1 MRFGNESEPAPVK
14 VLHVIPALA
23 ACYGGPSKV
32 VLDTCRALRSEGVL
46 AEIATTNANGNTNSP
61 VPLESPSFI
70 NTVPVH
76 FFERQQP
83 WSYKFS
89 WPMTQW
95 LKKNVVNYDLL
106 HIHAVFSY
114 STTAAAFY
122 ARKARVPYIIYPHGM
137 LASWPLRKS
146 RIRKV
151 LYLKA
156 VEQKTIERAN
166 AIQFTAEE
174 EFNMSPAIGKSRFV
188 LPCIFDLEE
197 NHKERSNGTSGKAPT
212 NILFLSRIDP
222 KKGLDTLISALRR
235 LASEGREFVLTLAGS
250 GDEAYEEKVAGMI
263 REAGLSSQTVIK
275 GFVTGEE
282 KASTFREADIFVLP
296 SQQENFG
303 IVVMEAMAFGL
314 PVIIS
319 NEVNIHDDI
328 AKASA
333 GLVVSPETEELYRAI
348 LKLLEKPQLRT
359 EMGERARRFVELN
372 HSPASTAREMTRVY
386 RDIIQG
392 SYESLAWRTSPKARL
407 SQCSITSLP

>member
-1 MRFGNESEPAPVK
+1 MRGRKVNQHLK

-23 ACYGGPSKV
+23 PCYGGPSKV
-32 VLDTCRALRSEGVL
+32 VLDTCRALRSEGVQ
-46 AEIATTNANGNTNSP
+46 AEIATTNANGDTNSP
-61 VPLESPSFI
+61 LPLESPSLL

-83 WSYKFS
+83 WRYAFS

-95 LKKNVVNYDLL
+95 LKKNVANYDLL

-122 ARKARVPYIIYPHGM
+122 ARKFGVPYIIYPHGM
-137 LASWPLRKS
+137 LAPWPLRKS
-146 RIRKV
+146 RIRKA

-156 VEQKTIERAN
+156 MEQKTIEQAN

-174 EFNMSPAIGKSRFV
+174 EFSMSTAVGKSRFV

-197 NHKERSNGTSGKAPT
+197 NHKERSNGTSGLTKT

-222 KKGLDTLISALRR
+222 KKGIDTLISALQR
-235 LASEGREFVLTLAGS
+235 LASEGREFVFTLAGS
-250 GDEAYEEKVAGMI
+250 GDAAYEEKVSGMI
-263 REAGLSSQTVIK
+263 RDAGLLGRTVIK

-282 KASTFREADIFVLP
+282 KASTFRQADIFVLP
-296 SQQENFG
+296 SHQENFG
-303 IVVMEAMAFGL
+303 IVVIEAMASGL

-319 NEVNIHDDI
+319 NEVNIHGDI
-328 AKASA
+328 AKAKA
-333 GLVVSPETEELYRAI
+333 GLVVSPEPEELYSAI
-348 LKLLEKPQLRT
+348 LELLEKPQLRT
-359 EMGERARRFVELN
+359 EMGERARRFIELN

-386 RDIIQG
+386 RDVIQG
-392 SYESLAWRTSPKARL
+392 SYESPAWRMSPK
-407 SQCSITSLP
+407 SV

>member
-1 MRFGNESEPAPVK
+1 VNERPESESVPVK

-32 VLDTCRALRSEGVL
+32 VLDTCRALRSEGVQ
-46 AEIATTNANGNTNSP
+46 AEIATTNANGDTNSP
-61 VPLESPSFI
+61 LPLESPSLL

-83 WSYKFS
+83 WRYKFS

-95 LKKNVVNYDLL
+95 LKQNVANYDLL

-122 ARKARVPYIIYPHGM
+122 ARKFGVPYIIYPHGM
-137 LASWPLRKS
+137 LAPWPLRKS
-146 RIRKV
+146 RIRKA

-156 VEQKTIERAN
+156 LEQKNIERAN

-174 EFNMSPAIGKSRFV
+174 EFSMSIAAGKSRFV

-197 NHKERSNGTSGKAPT
+197 NHKERSNGTSGHTKT

-222 KKGLDTLISALRR
+222 KKGIDTLICALQR
-235 LASEGREFVLTLAGS
+235 LASEGREFVFTLAGS
-250 GDEAYEEKVAGMI
+250 GDAAYEEKVSGMI
-263 REAGLSSQTVIK
+263 RDAGLLGRTVIK

-282 KASTFREADIFVLP
+282 KASTFRQADIFVLP
-296 SQQENFG
+296 SHQENFG
-303 IVVMEAMAFGL
+303 IVVMEAMASGL

-319 NEVNIHDDI
+319 NEVNIHGDI
-328 AKASA
+328 AKAKA
-333 GLVVSPETEELYRAI
+333 GLVVSPEPEELYSAI
-348 LKLLEKPQLRT
+348 LELLEKPQLRT
-359 EMGERARRFVELN
+359 EMGERARSFIELN

-386 RDIIQG
+386 RDVIQG
-392 SYESLAWRTSPKARL
+392 SYESSAWRMSPKRV
-407 SQCSITSLP
+407 

>member
-1 MRFGNESEPAPVK
+1 MK
-14 VLHVIPALA
+14 VLHVVPALA

-32 VLDTCRALRSEGVL
+32 VLDTCRALRSEGVQ
-46 AEIATTNANGNTNSP
+46 AEIATTNANGDTNSP
-61 VPLESPSFI
+61 LPLESPSFL

-83 WSYKFS
+83 WRYAFS

-95 LKKNVVNYDLL
+95 LKKNVANYDLL

-122 ARKARVPYIIYPHGM
+122 ARKFGVPYIIYPHGM
-137 LASWPLRKS
+137 LAPWPLRKS
-146 RIRKV
+146 RIRKA

-156 VEQKTIERAN
+156 MEQKTIEGAN

-174 EFNMSPAIGKSRFV
+174 EFSMSTAVGKSRFV

-197 NHKERSNGTSGKAPT
+197 NYKERSNGASVHTKT

-222 KKGLDTLISALRR
+222 KKGIDTLISALQR
-235 LASEGREFVLTLAGS
+235 LASEGREFVFTLAGS
-250 GDEAYEEKVAGMI
+250 GDTAYEEKVAGMI
-263 REAGLSSQTVIK
+263 RDAGLLSRTVIK

-296 SQQENFG
+296 SHQENFG
-303 IVVMEAMAFGL
+303 IAVVEAMAYGL

-319 NEVNIHDDI
+319 NEINIHSEI
-328 AKASA
+328 ARARA
-333 GLVVSPETEELYRAI
+333 GLVVPPTIDDLYKAI
-348 LKLLEKPQLRT
+348 LELIKKPKLRI
-359 EMGERARRFVELN
+359 EMGQSGRQFARDRY
-372 HSPASTAREMTRVY
+372 SPSATAREMTRVY
-386 RDIIQG
+386 HDVIHGSRD
-392 SYESLAWRTSPKARL
+392 SRAWRASREL
-407 SQCSITSLP
+407 